1 MVNEKIKRQKEVV
14 YPILYECSKL
24 QTDDFWKSLFE
35 DLSRGKCPKGI
46 MIYNGI
52 ISSGNK
58 RNGFSYNIN
67 NKTIPEEITEELINI
82 LKSNACIYSSND
94 IENKETSIQDSALEY
109 NSITNFDSFKKIKTR
124 KMKENLILNYIFKI
138 KETYKLTNKK
148 TKELYDNIKGALFE
162 YKTHK
167 SEDVLMK
174 NGEIYKI
181 IDFEYDKTTKNVI
194 NLRINIFEE
203 KVKEETTKDIL
214 GSKWEKYV
222 NNVIKSVVKEEI

>member
-1 MVNEKIKRQKEVV
+1 MVNEKIKRQKEVI

-24 QTDDFWKSLFE
+24 QTDDFWRSLFE

-52 ISSGNK
+52 ISSANK
-58 RNGFSYNIN
+58 RNGFSYNVN
-67 NKTIPEEITEELINI
+67 NKTIPEEVTEELINI
-82 LKSNACIYSSND
+82 LKSSACIYSSND

-109 NSITNFDSFKKIKTR
+109 SSITNFDSFKKIKTR

-138 KETYKLTNKK
+138 KDSYKLTNKK
-148 TKELYDNIKGALFE
+148 TKELYENIKGALFE

-181 IDFEYDKTTKNVI
+181 IDFEYDKSVKSMV
-194 NLRINIFEE
+194 NLRVNIFEE
-203 KVKEETTKDIL
+203 KLKEETTKDVL

-222 NNVIKSVVKEEI
+222 KNVIKSVVKEEI